1 MTSSKW
7 PVSVART
14 VITRLKVTDKS
25 PDNEQEN
32 RDRVAVFCAVPPPN
46 PNS

>member
-1 MTSSKW
+1 MAVGNISIFL
-7 PVSVART
+7 PT

-32 RDRVAVFCAVPPPN
+32 RDIVAVFFAMPPPN